1 MAQPESIDTAVRSS
15 NHDIDWETFDPVKYF
30 DANYRD
36 LHREDAEII
45 GLVADFFRR
54 AAPVQ
59 RRARAIDVGAG
70 ANLYPAMTML
80 PFASKIEFYE
90 RAHNNRAWLE
100 QQLRTPAP
108 SWTEFWREMQ
118 GGRPEYRRISDPMD
132 VLSRTAD
139 VVEGDLFSLEPR
151 QYDMGTMFFV
161 AESITSR
168 YREFGE
174 AIESFIASLVPNAPF
189 AAAFMRES
197 SGYSVGGQAFPAC
210 SVDKEDVE
218 RCLTAVADVEES
230 RVVDSHDLRDGYNG
244 MIVVCGRR
252 NRAEK

>member
-1 MAQPESIDTAVRSS
+1 VAQPESIDTAVRSS
-15 NHDIDWETFDPVKYF
+15 NHDVDWETFDPVEYF

-45 GLVADFFRR
+45 GLVTRFFQQATPGR
-54 AAPVQ
+54 

-80 PFASKIEFYE
+80 PFASKIEFCE
-90 RAHNNRAWLE
+90 RAHTNIAWLK
-100 QQLRTPAP
+100 QQLRTPAA
-108 SWTEFWREMQ
+108 SWAAFWREMQ
-118 GGRPEYRRISDPMD
+118 GDRPEYRRISDPMD
-132 VLSRTAD
+132 VLSRAAN
-139 VVEGDLFSLEPR
+139 VVEGDLFSLKEC

-161 AESITSR
+161 AESITSQR
-168 YREFGE
+168 DEFGQ

-197 SGYSVGGQAFPAC
+197 SGYSVGGQEFPAC
-210 SVDKEDVE
+210 SVDEEDVE
-218 RCLTAVADVEES
+218 RCLTAVADVEKI
-230 RVVDSHDLRDGYNG
+230 RVVESHDLRDGYNG

-252 NRAEK
+252 TEAEK